1 MSRNVTLKMDAFG
14 ARAFGELA
22 RRHGG
27 SASRLLRMAA
37 HYYLADSDDER
48 LGWRVP
54 SLAREEGADR
64 RGVAVQV
71 QLDDAT
77 WTALA
82 REARR
87 QRVAVATLATHAVL
101 YFIAD
106 VDSGRLAQR
115 MGETL

>member
-27 SASRLLRMAA
+27 SVSRLLRMAA
-37 HYYLADSDDER
+37 HYYLADSDDE

>member
-1 MSRNVTLKMDAFG
+1 MSRNLTLKMDHFG
-14 ARAFGELA
+14 AKAFGELA

-27 SASRLLRMAA
+27 SASRLLRVAA

-48 LGWRVP
+48 LGWLVP
-54 SLAREEGADR
+54 SLAQEEGADR

-87 QRVAVATLATHAVL
+87 QRVAVGTLATHAVL

-115 MGETL
+115 MRESL

>member
-1 MSRNVTLKMDAFG
+1 MSRDVTLKMDPFG
-14 ARAFGELA
+14 AKAFGELA
-22 RRHGG
+22 KRHGG
-27 SASRLLRMAA
+27 STSRVLRMAA

-54 SLAREEGADR
+54 SLAEEGADR
-64 RGVAVQV
+64 RRVAVQV

-87 QRVAVATLATHAVL
+87 QRVAVGTLATHAVL

-106 VDSGRLAQR
+106 VDNGRLAQR